1 MWILLYMLLLNLEWW
16 NNFMQLVI
24 SQDLETKYCWQSINL
39 ELEFRVLILT
49 MSCPTFAPKMSRT
62 KNMY

>member
-1 MWILLYMLLLNLEWW
+1 
-16 NNFMQLVI
+16 MQLVI